1 MESLFDVVV
10 SEPVTLD
17 TESNRSVF
25 VSWVRGLS
33 TREVVVQRLADFHA
47 EVRWETRKGCLVS
60 SSRSTCTA
68 VKFGGR
74 FLQVAPFMEG

>member
-17 TESNRSVF
+17 TESDRSVF

-33 TREVVVQRLADFHA
+33 AAEVVAQRLANFQA
-47 EVRWETRKGCLVS
+47 EVRHHSGNAGV
-60 SSRSTCTA
+60 
-68 VKFGGR
+68 
-74 FLQVAPFMEG
+74 

>member
-17 TESNRSVF
+17 TESDRSVF

-33 TREVVVQRLADFHA
+33 AWEVVQQRLSDFQA
-47 EVRWETRKGCLVS
+47 EVKRPET
-60 SSRSTCTA
+60 SSRLF
-68 VKFGGR
+68 VY
-74 FLQVAPFMEG
+74 

>member
-17 TESNRSVF
+17 TECDRSVF

-33 TREVVVQRLADFHA
+33 ARQVMSQRLADFQA
-47 EVRWETRKGCLVS
+47 EVSPTEPTELLLSCTR
-60 SSRSTCTA
+60 
-68 VKFGGR
+68 
-74 FLQVAPFMEG
+74 